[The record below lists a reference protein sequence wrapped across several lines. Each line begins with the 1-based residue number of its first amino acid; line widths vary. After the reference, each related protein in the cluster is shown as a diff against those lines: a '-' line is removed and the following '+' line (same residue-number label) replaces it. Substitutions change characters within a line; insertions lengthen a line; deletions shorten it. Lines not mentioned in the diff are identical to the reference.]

1 MGSLP
6 LTLFFRAARLA
17 PRLLSLSLSVSLAAF
32 TAPAHAEAPSR
43 KPARVGWASLY
54 PDPQVKTLLD
64 AFRAGLVEHGFMEGK
79 NLEIITRSGEGS
91 RERMPAAIEELVS
104 LKPDLIVTHAAATF
118 SARQVT
124 TLPVVFG
131 FSGDPI
137 IAELT
142 DSLARPSRNLTGVS
156 FMQVELN
163 EKRLDLLH
171 QIAPKAKMIVLMG
184 DPVHPGADLEV
195 QATEKI
201 ATQLGIVV
209 RWRPTRNSAAVQDL
223 LAELDRSPP
232 DALVILPDAVMLE
245 NRERVA
251 EFAIRHRIP
260 AVSGWAVF
268 ADGGGLFTY
277 GPRLSESFRRLAY
290 FVTRIVE
297 GASPSELPIEQ
308 PTIFELVVNLKTAN
322 ALGLT
327 IPPTLLARADEV
339 IE

>member
-1 MGSLP
+1 MKRRQVIAGLVQAS
-6 LTLFFRAARLA
+6 RLA
-17 PRLLSLSLSVSLAAF
+17 PGLLSLGLTAF
-32 TAPAHAEAPSR
+32 SAPAHAEALSR

-64 AFRAGLVEHGFMEGK
+64 AFRAGLAERGFVEGK

-91 RERMPAAIEELVS
+91 RERMPTVIEELVS
-104 LKPDLIVTHAAATF
+104 LKPDVIVSHAAATF
-118 SARQVT
+118 SAQRVT

-142 DSLARPSRNLTGVS
+142 DSLARPSRNLTGIS

-171 QIAPKAKMIVLMG
+171 QIAPGVKTVILMG
-184 DPVHPGADLEV
+184 DPVHPGANLEV
-195 QATEKI
+195 QASEKI
-201 ATQLGIVV
+201 ASQLGIAI

-223 LAELDRSPP
+223 LTELERSPP

-245 NRERVA
+245 NRERVT

-268 ADGGGLFTY
+268 AHGGGLFTY
-277 GPRLSESFRRLAY
+277 GPRLSDSFRRLAY

-297 GASPSELPIEQ
+297 GARPSELPIEQ
-308 PTIFELVVNLKTAN
+308 PTVFELVVNLRTAGTI
-322 ALGLT
+322 GLT

>member
-6 LTLFFRAARLA
+6 VTLFFPAARLA
-17 PRLLSLSLSVSLAAF
+17 PRLLSLALAGFVLTSVRAAESVSG
-32 TAPAHAEAPSR
+32 
-43 KPARVGWASLY
+43 KPARVGWVSLY

-64 AFRAGLVEHGFMEGK
+64 AFRTGLAERGFVEGK
-79 NLEIITRSGEGS
+79 NLEIITRSGNGS
-91 RERMPAAIEELVS
+91 RERMPGVIEEVIS
-104 LKPDLIVTHAAATF
+104 LKPDVIVTHAAATF
-118 SARQVT
+118 SARRVT

-171 QIAPKAKMIVLMG
+171 QIAPEAKTIVLMG

-195 QATEKI
+195 EASEKI
-201 ATQLGIVV
+201 ASKLGIVV

-223 LAELDRSPP
+223 LGELERNPP
-232 DALVILPDAVMLE
+232 DALVVLPDAVMLE
-245 NRERVA
+245 NRERVT

-268 ADGGGLFTY
+268 AHGNGLFTY
-277 GPRLSESFRRLAY
+277 GPRLSDSFRRLAY

-308 PTIFELVVNLKTAN
+308 PTTFELVLNLKTAR
-322 ALGLT
+322 AIGLT

>member
-1 MGSLP
+1 MRRREFVLG
-6 LTLFFRAARLA
+6 
-17 PRLLSLSLSVSLAAF
+17 LSSVAMIP
-32 TAPAHAEAPSR
+32 PALGQQR
-43 KPARVGWASLY
+43 PARVGWVSLY

-64 AFRAGLVEHGFMEGK
+64 AFRAGLAERGFVEGK
-79 NLEIITRSGEGS
+79 NLEIITRSGNGS
-91 RERMPAAIEELVS
+91 RERMPAVIDEVVS
-104 LKPDLIVTHAAATF
+104 LKPDVIVTHAAATF
-118 SARQVT
+118 SARRVT

-171 QIAPKAKMIVLMG
+171 EIAPEAKTIVLMG
-184 DPVHPGADLEV
+184 DPVHPGADLEI
-195 QATEKI
+195 QASEKI
-201 ATQLGIVV
+201 ASQLGIAV
-209 RWRPTRNSAAVQDL
+209 RWRPTRNTAAVQDL
-223 LAELDRSPP
+223 LAELDRTPP

-245 NRERVA
+245 NRERVS

-268 ADGGGLFTY
+268 AHGGGLFTY
-277 GPRLSESFRRLAY
+277 GPRLSDSFRRLAY

-308 PTIFELVVNLKTAN
+308 PTMFELVVNLRTARAIRLN
-322 ALGLT
+322 

>member
-1 MGSLP
+1 
-6 LTLFFRAARLA
+6 
-17 PRLLSLSLSVSLAAF
+17 
-32 TAPAHAEAPSR
+32 
-43 KPARVGWASLY
+43 VGWVSLY

-64 AFRAGLVEHGFMEGK
+64 AFRAGLAERGFVEGK
-79 NLEIITRSGEGS
+79 NLEIITRSGNGS
-91 RERMPAAIEELVS
+91 RERMPAVIDEVVS
-104 LKPDLIVTHAAATF
+104 LKPDVIVTHAAATF
-118 SARQVT
+118 SARRVT

-171 QIAPKAKMIVLMG
+171 EIAPEAKTIVLMG
-184 DPVHPGADLEV
+184 DPVHPGADLEI
-195 QATEKI
+195 QASEKI
-201 ATQLGIVV
+201 ASQLGIAV
-209 RWRPTRNSAAVQDL
+209 RWRPTRNTAAVQDL
-223 LAELDRSPP
+223 LAELDRTPP

-245 NRERVA
+245 NRERVS

-268 ADGGGLFTY
+268 AHGGGLFTY
-277 GPRLSESFRRLAY
+277 GPRLSDSFRRLAY

-308 PTIFELVVNLKTAN
+308 PTMFELVVNLRTARAIRLN
-322 ALGLT
+322 